1 MSARALVI
9 AGAAVALV
17 SLAGF
22 TKVRADEPKTHM
34 EHHEVT
40 IDHMVEVAHTPA
52 DHEAIAKRFEE
63 EAADLDKLASTHE
76 TLAKRYHAGSGAGP
90 KTNTAGLASHCD
102 GFVKNLRASA
112 QEAREMARM
121 HREMAHEVAK

>member
-1 MSARALVI
+1 MSARSLVI
-9 AGAAVALV
+9 VAAATALV
-17 SLAGF
+17 SFAVSPGAL
-22 TKVRADEPKTHM
+22 ADEPKTHM
-34 EHHEVT
+34 EHHQVT
-40 IDHMVEVAHTPA
+40 IDHMVEVAHTAA

-63 EAADLDKLASTHE
+63 EATNLDKLASTHE

-112 QEAREMARM
+112 EEAREMARM
-121 HREMAHEVAK
+121 HREMAHELAK